1 VPASTLILL
10 LEDDPAIARVVVLA
24 LQREG
29 FEVRDFRKI
38 SDAAKALSLNAFDLL
53 LLDVGLP
60 DGNGLDWLKSLR
72 AGLGGQRY
80 VSLPALMLTAQGDEI
95 DKILGLELGADDYM
109 TKPFSP
115 RELVARV
122 KALLRRSGQSVQA
135 ANAILPQ
142 ANLGVAFKH
151 DAAGQRIL
159 YLGQPLDLTRFEYGI
174 LARLLAA
181 KGGILARDQLLD
193 AVWGQASESLERTV
207 DTHIKTLR
215 QKLKS
220 AGVVNDPIQ
229 THRGMGYSF
238 IGEL

>member
-1 VPASTLILL
+1 VPTSTLILL
-10 LEDDPAIARVVVLA
+10 LEDDPAIARVVALA

-29 FEVRDFRKI
+29 FEVRDYRKI
-38 SDAAKALSLNAFDLL
+38 GDAAKALPLYAFDLL

-72 AGLGGQRY
+72 AGHAGQCY
-80 VSLPALMLTAQGDEI
+80 VSLPALMLTAQNDEI

-122 KALLRRSGQSVQA
+122 KALLRRSGQAVHASQTA
-135 ANAILPQ
+135 LPQ
-142 ANLGVAFKH
+142 ANTDMAFKH

-159 YLGQPLDLTRFEYGI
+159 YAGQPLDLTRFEYGI